1 MYGSGCCLSPSA
13 RCKDFSLHRRLASGV
28 TFQKKGSSGH
38 KLHHTHITK
47 FRSHHKLGQ
56 VHANSFS
63 SDVVHRS
70 YSGLK
75 KGKAFSAYRPH
86 TKASNSPTGIPTPC
100 PSVST
105 SGRTSARPH
114 GIDNGCF
121 ASRQAQNE
129 ITTGMAPS
137 SLQSVVRPP
146 KEAVESHPRVGKTTV
161 MVGLPA
167 TSSHGAPFS
176 TPTTVGSGYN
186 GCEPH
191 GLGGSLQWPHRE
203 CLVDLSSKGPPHK
216 PSRADSSNKGLQG
229 LSPHNTG
236 SWCASCN
243 RQYHDPVLYKQAG
256 RNKVSVLT
264 LPSCTAL
271 GMVLC
276 PSCVSHGHS
285 HSDNRELSSRHSKPS
300 KKSVPR
306 VGTKPTHVS
315 GVVPQMG
322 PSSHRHVCF
331 ERKQKM
337 SRLCLKSR
345 EGSLIPGGRLHD
357 SLEETSHLP
366 VPADSSNSKDHSQ
379 ANSTQGLSHP
389 GGPLLATSAVVP
401 SPPRGSHGR
410 LQVSDDARLALQR
423 LRVHSPPGRGIPSP
437 DRLEDLPEIKE
448 ILDKSR
454 KPSTKSL
461 YKYKWDNFVR
471 FALSKDLQT
480 SPVSLR
486 TLLIY
491 LRHLFDLG
499 LSVSTLKVY
508 AAAIVVHQPSGSSS
522 AQLFTHPTVKTF
534 FKGLMNARPPVRAP
548 IPQWSLTLVLNA
560 LMKHPFEPMSSC
572 DLKFLSLKTLFLV
585 AITSARRASELAAL
599 RSDSPYLQFYKD
611 KVVLFPDISFL
622 PKVVS
627 EFHLNQPISLPTLFS
642 DPSSDIE
649 RMLHSLD
656 VKRALSYYISRTR
669 DFRASHKLFLCYYG
683 SRKGSAAS
691 APALSRWLVSTVVL
705 AYQLSKKDVPEGIR
719 GHSTRSMATST
730 ALLRG
735 VDLPD
740 ICRAATWSKVS
751 TFVTHYRL
759 DLRAKK
765 ETSFGRAVLTSVL
778 Q

>member
-1 MYGSGCCLSPSA
+1 M
-13 RCKDFSLHRRLASGV
+13 
-28 TFQKKGSSGH
+28 
-38 KLHHTHITK
+38 
-47 FRSHHKLGQ
+47 
-56 VHANSFS
+56 
-63 SDVVHRS
+63 
-70 YSGLK
+70 SGL
-75 KGKAFSAYRPH
+75 
-86 TKASNSPTGIPTPC
+86 C
-100 PSVST
+100 
-105 SGRTSARPH
+105 
-114 GIDNGCF
+114 
-121 ASRQAQNE
+121 
-129 ITTGMAPS
+129 
-137 SLQSVVRPP
+137 LQ
-146 KEAVESHPRVGKTTV
+146 
-161 MVGLPA
+161 
-167 TSSHGAPFS
+167 
-176 TPTTVGSGYN
+176 
-186 GCEPH
+186 
-191 GLGGSLQWPHRE
+191 
-203 CLVDLSSKGPPHK
+203 
-216 PSRADSSNKGLQG
+216 
-229 LSPHNTG
+229 
-236 SWCASCN
+236 
-243 RQYHDPVLYKQAG
+243 
-256 RNKVSVLT
+256 
-264 LPSCTAL
+264 
-271 GMVLC
+271 
-276 PSCVSHGHS
+276 
-285 HSDNRELSSRHSKPS
+285 
-300 KKSVPR
+300 
-306 VGTKPTHVS
+306 
-315 GVVPQMG
+315 
-322 PSSHRHVCF
+322 
-331 ERKQKM
+331 
-337 SRLCLKSR
+337 SR
-345 EGSLIPGGRLHD
+345 EGSILPRRRLHGT
-357 SLEETSHLP
+357 LEETSHLP
-366 VPADSSNSKDHSQ
+366 VPSDSSDSKNHSEVDT
-379 ANSTQGLSHP
+379 TQGLSYP
-389 GGPLLATSAVVP
+389 GGSILAAPTVVS
-401 SPPRGSHGR
+401 SPPRDGHRR
-410 LQVSDDARLALQR
+410 LQVADVAGPALQG
-423 LRVHSPPGRGIPSP
+423 LRVNSSPGRGIPSP

-471 FALSKDLQT
+471 FASSKDLQT

-508 AAAIVVHQPSGSSS
+508 AAAIIAHQPFGSHS
-522 AQLFTHPTVKTF
+522 ARLFTHPSFKTF
-534 FKGLMNARPPVRAP
+534 LKGLMNARPPVRAP

-611 KVVLFPDISFL
+611 KVVLFPDVSFL

-656 VKRALSYYISRTR
+656 VKRALSYYVSRTK

-691 APALSRWLVSTVVL
+691 SPALSRWLVSTVVL

-735 VDLPD
+735 VDIPD

>member
-1 MYGSGCCLSPSA
+1 
-13 RCKDFSLHRRLASGV
+13 
-28 TFQKKGSSGH
+28 
-38 KLHHTHITK
+38 
-47 FRSHHKLGQ
+47 
-56 VHANSFS
+56 
-63 SDVVHRS
+63 
-70 YSGLK
+70 
-75 KGKAFSAYRPH
+75 
-86 TKASNSPTGIPTPC
+86 
-100 PSVST
+100 
-105 SGRTSARPH
+105 
-114 GIDNGCF
+114 
-121 ASRQAQNE
+121 
-129 ITTGMAPS
+129 
-137 SLQSVVRPP
+137 
-146 KEAVESHPRVGKTTV
+146 
-161 MVGLPA
+161 
-167 TSSHGAPFS
+167 
-176 TPTTVGSGYN
+176 
-186 GCEPH
+186 
-191 GLGGSLQWPHRE
+191 
-203 CLVDLSSKGPPHK
+203 
-216 PSRADSSNKGLQG
+216 
-229 LSPHNTG
+229 
-236 SWCASCN
+236 
-243 RQYHDPVLYKQAG
+243 
-256 RNKVSVLT
+256 
-264 LPSCTAL
+264 
-271 GMVLC
+271 MVLC
-276 PSCVSHGHS
+276 PSCLSHGHS
-285 HSDNRELSSRHSKPS
+285 YSDSRQLSSRHSEPA

-306 VGTKPTHVS
+306 VGAKPTHVS
-315 GVVPQMG
+315 RVMSQMG
-322 PSSHRHVCF
+322 PSSHRHVCL
-331 ERKQKM
+331 EREQKM

-345 EGSLIPGGRLHD
+345 EGSLIPGRRLHD
-357 SLEETSHLP
+357 SLEGTSHLP
-366 VPADSSNSKDHSQ
+366 IPADSSDSKDHSQ
-379 ANSTQGLSHP
+379 ANSTQGLCHP

-401 SPPRGSHGR
+401 SPPGDSHGR
-410 LQVSDDARLALQR
+410 LQVSDDARLALQG
-423 LRVHSPPGRGIPSP
+423 LGVHSSPGRGIPSP

-471 FALSKDLQT
+471 FASSKDLQT

-486 TLLIY
+486 TLLVY

-508 AAAIVVHQPSGSSS
+508 ASAIVAHQPSGSRS

-534 FKGLMNARPPVRAP
+534 FKGLINARPPVRPP
-548 IPQWSLTLVLNA
+548 IPQWSLTLVLNV

-572 DLKFLSLKTLFLV
+572 GLKFLSLKTLFLV

-599 RSDSPYLQFYKD
+599 RSDPPYLQFYKD

-627 EFHLNQPISLPTLFS
+627 DFHLNQPISLPTLFS

-656 VKRALSYYISRTR
+656 VKRALSYYISRTK
-669 DFRASHKLFLCYYG
+669 DFRASPKLFLCYYG